1 MVMLLP
7 KLVGSAAG
15 SRSAASL
22 YRVSGN
28 GGCCQKPRKQQAAL
42 RSNTSESAARCVFP
56 SDSGLK
62 RERISLTTPVRR
74 PS

>member
-1 MVMLLP
+1 VVMLLP
-7 KLVGSAAG
+7 KMVGSAAG
-15 SRSAASL
+15 SRYVQRP
-22 YRVSGN
+22 YRVRTFGV
-28 GGCCQKPRKQQAAL
+28 CCQKSGKHMAAL
-42 RSNTSESAARCVFP
+42 RSNTSESAAWCVFP